1 MHNFFKI
8 QRRLVPD
15 LTKIVEKRFNIL
27 KEIQNSEPI
36 GRRQLAERLQEGERA
51 IRNELEFL
59 SEAGLVSVNSSG
71 ASLTPEGHGLLNELV
86 DYIKAV
92 KDISELEE
100 SVRQVLGIKKVII
113 VPDSSDSTLSKKE
126 LGRFAA
132 RELRKIIA
140 SRLTE
145 GPVIVAV
152 TGGTTMEEIAKSM
165 GGARLQGQL
174 IVIPG
179 RGGLSERMEIQANT
193 IAATFADKLGG
204 TYVMLHVPDNLQEST
219 LQSIMREQEVRE
231 VLDLLAKANILI
243 HGVGTAR
250 EMAERRRMRSEEI
263 ARLEEVGAVGEAF
276 GFYFNRAG
284 EPVYSTTS
292 IGLRLDDLAKKNM
305 EVIAIAEGENKAQAI
320 LSVVTPQYHDMLIT
334 DELTANEILKIRN
347 ANCDSANS

>member
-1 MHNFFKI
+1 
-8 QRRLVPD
+8 
-15 LTKIVEKRFNIL
+15 
-27 KEIQNSEPI
+27 
-36 GRRQLAERLQEGERA
+36 
-51 IRNELEFL
+51 
-59 SEAGLVSVNSSG
+59 
-71 ASLTPEGHGLLNELV
+71 
-86 DYIKAV
+86 
-92 KDISELEE
+92 
-100 SVRQVLGIKKVII
+100 
-113 VPDSSDSTLSKKE
+113 
-126 LGRFAA
+126 
-132 RELRKIIA
+132 
-140 SRLTE
+140 
-145 GPVIVAV
+145 
-152 TGGTTMEEIAKSM
+152 MEEIAKSM

-334 DELTANEILKIRN
+334 DELTANEILKIRS
-347 ANCDSANS
+347 ANCDSENS